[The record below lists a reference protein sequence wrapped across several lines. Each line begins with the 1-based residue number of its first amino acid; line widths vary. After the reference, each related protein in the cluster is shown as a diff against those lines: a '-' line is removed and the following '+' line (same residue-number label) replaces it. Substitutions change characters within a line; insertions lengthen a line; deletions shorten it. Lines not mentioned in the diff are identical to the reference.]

1 MGTSHGLT
9 GQEVRSAYDVT
20 CAYIYIITVCVCV
33 RVPACE
39 QNRSWAQMR
48 GHVLSSDLRRCA
60 PVPNEQEGH
69 HYTRLILHRDLKPKN
84 FFVTGGG
91 PEAQPS
97 SPFAVSIAVKIA
109 VVFPS
114 DVPRHG
120 RFKMTAGSLQLGDFG
135 LAKKMDNDLSLA
147 GGLANLSA

>member
-1 MGTSHGLT
+1 MH
-9 GQEVRSAYDVT
+9 A
-20 CAYIYIITVCVCV
+20 YIITVCLCV

-135 LAKKMDNDLSLA
+135 LAKPRRWTMFCLWPGAWQTCRLSF
-147 GGLANLSA
+147 GKFQSCHNSTIW